1 MADEPR
7 PSPRARKRAYH
18 HGDLPGALRAAAL
31 ALIEE
36 QGPRG
41 FTLREVA
48 RRAGVSHAA
57 PYRHFADRDALLSA
71 IAEEGFGL
79 LDAAMHQAMTGFDDP
94 GQAMRHSGRA
104 YVEFALAHPAHY
116 RIMFGDAL
124 PADCQSA
131 SAGAAGDAAFQTLI
145 DGITACQA
153 AGLIPPGDPM
163 PYAVAAW
170 SSVHGLSLLL
180 IDGRLDDPD
189 HALPALITGLSFP
202 WPQAG

>member
-1 MADEPR
+1 MARETR
-7 PSPRARKRAYH
+7 PSSRRKGAYH

-31 ALIEE
+31 TLIEE

-79 LDAAMHQAMTGFDDP
+79 LDAAMHEAMDRIDDP
-94 GQAMRHSGRA
+94 GDAMRRAGCA
-104 YVEFALAHPAHY
+104 YVEFAVAHPAHY

-124 PADCQSA
+124 PADCQGEGA
-131 SAGAAGDAAFQTLI
+131 SAAGDAAFQTLI
-145 DGITACQA
+145 DGITACQE
-153 AGLIPPGDPM
+153 AGVIGGGDPM

-170 SSVHGLSLLL
+170 SSVHGLALLL

-189 HALPALITGLSFP
+189 GALPGLVTGLTFP
-202 WPQAG
+202 WHAAG